1 MSLKAVNIDVFMCA
15 QNKIKFPSTDVA
27 QIGFK
32 VAPAVGK
39 LSEAMMAHFGVVVI
53 QHVVI

>member
-1 MSLKAVNIDVFMCA
+1 MSLQAVNIDVFMCA

-53 QHVVI
+53 QRVVI